1 MERSQVALSVF
12 LFFCF
17 FVLLDSSQLA
27 HADHPSVSLTTGSA
41 TPITTTGAET
51 LVKGQWSFGFQYEYV
66 DNNSISDNRL
76 IANAEANEDSDVH
89 SISTVRQIS
98 LNIATGI
105 TDNFTLAA
113 QLPYIERTNIV
124 EAHHDEDDG
133 ETEIEKLGD
142 AEGIGDARLFGQ
154 YRFIK
159 NESKKHSAAAIFG
172 IKIPTGNTNERS
184 SEEKYEAELQPGSGS
199 WDPFVGLAYSKQLN
213 KLEFDTNA
221 TYQLV
226 TEGTQDTDLG
236 NFVGVN
242 TALSYRMKSGHD
254 HHDKHSYLQWDLIVE
269 LNGEWR
275 EKEDIDGATNDDSG
289 GLVVFASPGVRV
301 SSNNGLSAALAL
313 GVPVIE
319 DLNGL
324 QSKPQYRLIANASF
338 AF

>member
-1 MERSQVALSVF
+1 MERFHFA
-12 LFFCF
+12 FCISILLISSKL
-17 FVLLDSSQLA
+17 VL
-27 HADHPSVSLTTGSA
+27 ADHPSVGLTTGSA
-41 TPITTTGAET
+41 TPVTTTGAAT
-51 LVKGQWSFGFQYEYV
+51 LDKGQWSFSFQYEYV

-89 SISTVRQIS
+89 SISTVRQYS

-142 AEGIGDARLFGQ
+142 AEGIGDARLFGL
-154 YRFIK
+154 YRFMK
-159 NESKKHSAAAIFG
+159 NEAKKHSTAAIFG
-172 IKIPTGNTNERS
+172 IKIPTGNTNEKS
-184 SEEKYEAELQPGSGS
+184 PEEKYEAELQPGSGS
-199 WDPFVGLAYSKQLN
+199 WDPFVGIAYSKQLKN
-213 KLEFDTNA
+213 ISFDTNA

-236 NFVGVN
+236 DFVGIN
-242 TALSYRMKSGHD
+242 AALSYRRESNHGH
-254 HHDKHSYLQWDLIVE
+254 HNEHMHLQWDLILE

-275 EKEDIDGATNDDSG
+275 EKEDIDGKTNDDSG
-289 GLVVFASPGVRV
+289 GLIVFASPGVRV
-301 SSNNGLSAALAL
+301 SSNKGMSAALAI

-319 DLNGL
+319 DLHGL